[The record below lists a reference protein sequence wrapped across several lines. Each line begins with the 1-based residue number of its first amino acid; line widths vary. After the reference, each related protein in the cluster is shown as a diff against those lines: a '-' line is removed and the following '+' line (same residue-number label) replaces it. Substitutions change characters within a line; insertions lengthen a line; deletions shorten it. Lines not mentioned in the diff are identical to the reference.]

1 MSDFSDQWLALRA
14 AADSRARADQLVRRL
29 RIKADE
35 HLNVLDLGCGT
46 GANLRHLAPLLAAA
60 GAVEQH
66 WTCAD
71 HAETLL
77 ARLAARTADWA
88 AAQGHRFTADDG
100 SFRIRASDWHC
111 RVQTETIDLAAGLA
125 SVPMPTGALM
135 TASALLDLVSAAWL
149 DGLLARC
156 RQAQCR
162 LLFTLSYDGRC
173 ALEPAHADDA
183 AVITLVNRHQRGDKG
198 FGPAL
203 GPAAA
208 SHAKDSCSA
217 LGYQAHTADSDWRI
231 GPDEADFQQAL
242 VDGWYRAAREAAPES
257 DSALAARLTAW
268 REARAGWI
276 DAGRSRIIVGHRD
289 LAAARPEPVD
299 AIDTATPE
307 TG

>member
-1 MSDFSDQWLALRA
+1 MSDFSDQWLALRT
-14 AADSRARADQLVRRL
+14 AADSRARADQLIQRL
-29 RIKADE
+29 MIDSDDCLE
-35 HLNVLDLGCGT
+35 VIDLGCGT

-60 GAVEQH
+60 GAVEQD

-77 ARLAARTADWA
+77 ARLATRTADWA
-88 AAQGHRFTADDG
+88 AAQGHRLTADGG
-100 SFRIRASDWHC
+100 SLRIRASDWDC
-111 RVQTETIDLAAGLA
+111 RVQTQSIDLAAGLA
-125 SVPMPTGALM
+125 SAPLPTGALV

-173 ALEPAHADDA
+173 ALGPAHADDA
-183 AVITLVNRHQRGDKG
+183 AVIALVNRHQRGDKG

-217 LGYQAHTADSDWRI
+217 LGYQPHTADSDWQI
-231 GPDEADFQQAL
+231 GPDEADFQRAL
-242 VDGWYRAAREAAPES
+242 VDGWYRAAREVAS
-257 DSALAARLTAW
+257 DSALAARLAAW
-268 REARAGWI
+268 RDARAGWI

-289 LAAARPEPVD
+289 LAAARPRPVD